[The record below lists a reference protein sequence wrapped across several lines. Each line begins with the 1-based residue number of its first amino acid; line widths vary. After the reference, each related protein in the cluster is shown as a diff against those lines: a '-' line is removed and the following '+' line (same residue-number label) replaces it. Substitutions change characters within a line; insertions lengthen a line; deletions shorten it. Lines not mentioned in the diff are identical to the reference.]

1 MPASSAVHAAP
12 GCAGCR
18 HERQMRAAHVGQ
30 GKMGALGVTVP
41 ESARV
46 SPASALVGWSGRR
59 VLGMKTEQVGTGQ

>member
-1 MPASSAVHAAP
+1 
-12 GCAGCR
+12 
-18 HERQMRAAHVGQ
+18 MRAAHVGQ